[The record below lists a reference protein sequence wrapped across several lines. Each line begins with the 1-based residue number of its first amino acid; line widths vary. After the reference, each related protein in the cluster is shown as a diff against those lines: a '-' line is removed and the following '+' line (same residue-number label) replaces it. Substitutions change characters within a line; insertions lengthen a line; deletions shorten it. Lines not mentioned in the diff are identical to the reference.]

1 MAHHKSAIKRIRTER
16 KARSRNRFY
25 KRKVKEAIKSVLN
38 SQTKEE
44 AFENFKRTS
53 SLLDKLVNK
62 GVFHRNK
69 AANRKSKLARFINSL
84 SK

>member
-25 KRKVKEAIKSVLN
+25 KRKAKEAIKSVLN
-38 SQTKEE
+38 SQNREE
-44 AFENFKRTS
+44 AFENFKKTS

-84 SK
+84 SN

>member
-38 SQTKEE
+38 SQNKEE
-44 AFENFKRTS
+44 ALENFKKTN

-69 AANRKSKLARFINSL
+69 AANRKSKLARFINSF
-84 SK
+84 SN